1 MKANKK
7 QRYAE
12 MKHYGTRNVPVGYTR
27 NVIGFYRT
35 VNVKLSFI
43 DLRIGGF
50 QTCTYAESK
59 HDDLSL
65 AVVQGRCN
73 LLSTEAKHMGKSLYV
88 KLQHNGLT
96 QGQQLK
102 EYPLTVALVSAIVDW
117 PARYV
122 HWTTAPVTSKTYH
135 CTDGFN
141 KLKHTHTASQHS
153 YDGCDSIQGFAWRLI
168 KHLVELPKSRFFFL
182 ERITGG
188 IYQPICRM
196 ITLAREGG
204 VPDVEYQSKYEWR
217 SIQEI
222 VRHSKLVASGGTQVG
237 GTQVG
242 SRCAQHDPY
251 APFNAVAE
259 AGRRMGKSWAIAQ
272 AKESLEQAKDAKAIV
287 HYTKKPMF

>member
-1 MKANKK
+1 MQTSKSK
-7 QRYAE
+7 RYE
-12 MKHYGTRNVPVGYTR
+12 QIKLYGTRNAPVGYTR
-27 NVIGFYRT
+27 NVMGFYRPA
-35 VNVKLSFI
+35 NVSLSFI
-43 DLRIGGF
+43 DMRIGGF

-73 LLSTEAKHMGKSLYV
+73 LLSTEARHMGKSLYV

-122 HWTTAPVTSKTYH
+122 HWTTAPVTRKSYYQS
-135 CTDGFN
+135 DRNN
-141 KLKHTHTASQHS
+141 KLKGTHTASQHR
-153 YDGCDSIQGFAWRLI
+153 YDCCDSIEEFAWRLI
-168 KHLVELPKSRFFFL
+168 KHLVELPKTRFSLL
-182 ERITGG
+182 ERSTLGG
-188 IYQPICRM
+188 IYAPICRM

-204 VPDVEYQSKYEWR
+204 VPDAEYASKYEWR

-242 SRCAQHDPY
+242 SGLAAAQ
-251 APFNAVAE
+251 
-259 AGRRMGKSWAIAQ
+259 
-272 AKESLEQAKDAKAIV
+272 
-287 HYTKKPMF
+287 